1 MSVTEQ
7 NVRVKGFAV
16 ICLILLSI
24 VLGMNS
30 PVSAVNS
37 PDSTWKDSP
46 ASAVSGKCAKQ
57 GLVRS
62 GAVCLPG
69 KAEGILNWQPKPFQG
84 RSCVR
89 SGVAYKTLTCNK
101 VGSRLKWVNTTTNES
116 ASEIASAFAASMSSI
131 QDNVLEVG
139 MKVAIQKRDTLWS
152 KTRALG
158 AKLSWF
164 DSELLPET
172 SRGTNAQWSNNY
184 RIDLQGQ
191 SFCYTHTSLQA
202 NNFTTVFV
210 QIECSAAL
218 VIDDIRLPLSKA
230 LYAYR
235 TQGDLMAL
243 TAKIASLESTYF
255 NDGLKIDFLD
265 SRKPKITILG
275 LRYCLYV
282 WSDGDGANFEGSC

>member
-1 MSVTEQ
+1 MTMNIKRISLIITV
-7 NVRVKGFAV
+7 
-16 ICLILLSI
+16 CLALSI
-24 VLGMNS
+24 SVAL
-30 PVSAVNS
+30 
-37 PDSTWKDSP
+37 P
-46 ASAVSGKCAKQ
+46 ASAVSGKCLQQ

-69 KAEGILNWQPKPFQG
+69 KAEGTLNWQPRPIQG
-84 RSCVR
+84 KSCVR

-116 ASEIASAFAASMSSI
+116 ASEIASAFAASISSI

-139 MKVAIQKRDTLWS
+139 MKVATQKRDTLWS

-172 SRGTNAQWSNNY
+172 SRGTKAQWSNNY

-191 SFCYTHTSLQA
+191 SFCYTQTSLQA

-210 QIECSAAL
+210 QIECAAAQ
-218 VIDDIRLPLSKA
+218 VIDDLRLPLSKA

-235 TQGDLMAL
+235 TQGDLTAM
-243 TAKIASLESTYF
+243 TAKIASLEITYL
-255 NDGLKIDFLD
+255 NEGLKIDFLD

-275 LRYCLYV
+275 QRYCLYV